1 MAENRMLVSDL
12 GLFDVNRKIINS
24 RKFNKENIFSH
35 GEIDIINGIAGNFS
49 SENYLTHS
57 ISFSGSKVIIT
68 ISGTFIPE
76 NREQVAWFLLSSEP
90 TLESIALQFNN
101 NHILL
106 VAGSISNSSNARTL
120 VNLKYLNFEQET
132 KFKIIV
138 ELSPRKCK
146 LIAKINNTIYEK
158 STELNIPLNL
168 VSLNKLYLGND
179 PTGLERFYWG
189 GSLDVANFQITEN
202 NKVLY
207 TPSSGY
213 ALTFT
218 RILMSDGTVPLT
230 DSTIP
235 VLNHV
240 LAFDLEEITR
250 SGNVILL
257 TTQVDKDSKLVIK
270 EIGLYANVDGEEFLF
285 SYIKGLNI
293 NKSDDVPYELMF
305 TVNLQLSFVNAVG
318 FPDVNSFL
326 LDPTVPALYK
336 NFKTIQEVIAYVIPS
351 LERIVEMNAEKI
363 GYNKSQVFYRLQQE
377 IEQEEDC
384 YSNIQSYTKLLNKF
398 KLIQEIVFNP
408 DSINIHNNIEV
419 NSLGEAHNFS
429 TEDYITT
436 DISINPERNWEFKYS
451 FEITANSMNKRVIA
465 MLEGYEEPE
474 DIYAEDIYNIKS
486 LITGINYSEEDDK
499 NYLFL
504 KMQNRYYDTYII
516 DKNLTPIY
524 LNQKYYIKINCETY
538 NNLYN
543 YRVFLSTDRT
553 TYSEI
558 YSIISENRM
567 SDINSVY
574 MGVESTYNP
583 ETGESIISNPLTSGI
598 LYLMDWEIT
607 SNEENWNT
615 LETITKQDKNLL
627 QYYRIPELNKESY
640 KTRDIN
646 NPDCFID
653 ILEDT
658 ETGNKDFIDFS
669 HEDGF
674 SLCVKVNLKNSS
686 SPKVILAKTDL
697 INNPYFTLTY
707 FNKSLAFSL
716 YMEELMFTVQ
726 KTIPDEELSE
736 YQADSILITIVLD
749 KNKNLKL
756 YKNNELIDS
765 FNGVFGTF
773 KESSSYFLTNY
784 LQDEVL
790 TSICENM
797 YIPDFTTEEY
807 VELIKNNTGK
817 YTENIIAIQGV
828 IDEDD
833 LYYINNLMDTNY

>member
-1 MAENRMLVSDL
+1 MAENRMIVSDL
-12 GLFDVNRKIINS
+12 GLFNVNRKIINS
-24 RKFNKENIFSH
+24 RKFNKENISPH
-35 GEIDIINGIAGNFS
+35 GEIGIIDGIAGNFS

-68 ISGTFIPE
+68 ISGTFVPD

-106 VAGSISNSSNARTL
+106 VADSISNSSNARTL
-120 VNLKYLNFEQET
+120 INLKYLNFEQET

-189 GSLDVANFQITEN
+189 GSLNVANFQITEN

-207 TPSSGY
+207 TPSSSY
-213 ALTFT
+213 SLTFT

-257 TTQVDKDSKLVIK
+257 TTQVDKDSKLLIK

-285 SYIKGLNI
+285 SHIKGLNV
-293 NKSDDVPYELMF
+293 NKRADVPYDLMF

-326 LDPTVPALYK
+326 LEPSTPALYK
-336 NFKTIQEVIAYVIPS
+336 NFKTVQEVVAYVICS
-351 LERIVEMNAEKI
+351 LERIVYMNAEKI
-363 GYNKSQVFYRLQQE
+363 GYNKSQIFYRLQQE

-384 YSNIQSYTKLLNKF
+384 YSNIQSYAKLLNKF
-398 KLIQEIVFNP
+398 KLIQEVIFNSE
-408 DSINIHNNIEV
+408 SINYYNNLIIS
-419 NSLGEAHNFS
+419 SLGEAFGFS
-429 TEDYITT
+429 IEDYATA
-436 DISINPERNWEFKYS
+436 SVAINSEENWNFQYS
-451 FEITANSMNKRVIA
+451 FELTSNSTDDQVIA
-465 MLEGYEEPE
+465 MLEGYEVLNSIYEE
-474 DIYAEDIYNIKS
+474 DINNIKS
-486 LITGINYSEEDDK
+486 LVTGIRYSEEDDK
-499 NYLFL
+499 YYLYL
-504 KMQNRYYDTYII
+504 KIQNRYYDTYII
-516 DKNLTPIY
+516 DENLTPIY
-524 LNQKYYIKINCETY
+524 LNQKYYVRINCESY
-538 NNLYN
+538 HNLYSYKVLLSIDGEN
-543 YRVFLSTDRT
+543 YNV
-553 TYSEI
+553 I
-558 YSIISENRM
+558 YSTVSENRM
-567 SDINSVY
+567 SNINY
-574 MGVESTYNP
+574 MYIGVESTYNS
-583 ETGESIISNPLTSGI
+583 ELEENEISNPLSSGI
-598 LYLMDWEIT
+598 VYLMNWET
-607 SNEENWNT
+607 NSDENWNT
-615 LETITKQDKNLL
+615 LDTITYQNKNLL
-627 QYYRIPELNKESY
+627 QYYRIPDLYEESY
-640 KTRDIN
+640 RTRDIN

-658 ETGNKDFIDFS
+658 ETGNKDLIDFS
-669 HEDGF
+669 HEEGF
-674 SLCVKVNLKNSS
+674 SLCMKINLKNSS
-686 SPKVILAKTDL
+686 DPKVILAKTDL

-707 FNKSLAFSL
+707 FNKNLAFSL

-736 YQADSILITIVLD
+736 YQADSVLITIVLD

-765 FNGVFGTF
+765 FSGIFGTF
-773 KESSSYFLTNY
+773 KEASSYFLTNH
-784 LQDEVL
+784 LQDDVL
-790 TSICENM
+790 TSICENI
-797 YIPDFTTEEY
+797 YVPDTTTEEY
-807 VELIKNNTGK
+807 VELIQSNIGK

-828 IDEDD
+828 LNEDD

>member
-12 GLFDVNRKIINS
+12 GLLNVNRKIINS
-24 RKFNKENIFSH
+24 RKFQKENITTH
-35 GEIDIINGIAGNFS
+35 GEIKIVNGIAGDFS
-49 SENYLTHS
+49 SENYFTHP
-57 ISFSGSKVIIT
+57 ITFSGSKIVIT
-68 ISGTFIPE
+68 ASGTFIPE
-76 NREQVAWFLLSSEP
+76 GREQVVWFLANSEP
-90 TLESIALQFNN
+90 TAESIAIQFNN

-120 VNLKYLNFEQET
+120 INLKYLNFEQET

-146 LIAKINNTIYEK
+146 LIAKIGDTLYEK
-158 STELNIPLNL
+158 STELSIPLNL
-168 VSLNKLYLGND
+168 GSLNELYIGND
-179 PTGLERFYWG
+179 PTGLERFYWS
-189 GSLDVANFQITEN
+189 GSLDIANFQITEN

-213 ALTFT
+213 ILTFT
-218 RILMSDGTVPLT
+218 KILMSDGTIPLT

-257 TTQVDKDSKLVIK
+257 TTQVDKDSKLIIK

-336 NFKTIQEVIAYVIPS
+336 NFKTVQEVIAYVIPS

-377 IEQEEDC
+377 IEQGEDC

-408 DSINIHNNIEV
+408 DSINIYNNIEV

-436 DISINPERNWEFKYS
+436 GISINPEENWSFDYS
-451 FEITANSMNKRVIA
+451 FELTANNTNEQVIA

-474 DIYAEDIYNIKS
+474 DIYAGNIYNIKS
-486 LITGINYSEEDDK
+486 LVTGINYSSEDDK

-504 KMQNRYYDTYII
+504 KMQNRYYDIYIVNE
-516 DKNLTPIY
+516 NLTPIY
-524 LNQKYYIKINCETY
+524 LNQKYYIKIDCETY
-538 NNLYN
+538 SNLYN
-543 YRVFLSTDRT
+543 YRVFLSTDGT
-553 TYSEI
+553 NYSEI
-558 YSIISENRM
+558 YSVISESRM
-567 SDINSVY
+567 SDINYMY
-574 MGVESTYNP
+574 MGVESTYDSELEEN
-583 ETGESIISNPLTSGI
+583 IISNPLTSGI
-598 LYLMDWEIT
+598 LYLMDWEVT

-615 LETITKQDKNLL
+615 LEVVTHQDKNLL
-627 QYYRIPELNKESY
+627 QYYRIPDLYKESY

-697 INNPYFTLTY
+697 VNNPYFTLTY
-707 FNKSLAFSL
+707 FNRTLAFSL
-716 YMEELMFTVQ
+716 YMEDQMFTV
-726 KTIPDEELSE
+726 KKVVADEELSE
-736 YQADSILITIVLD
+736 YQEDSILLTITLD
-749 KNKNLKL
+749 ENKILKL

-765 FNGVFGTF
+765 FNGIFGTF
-773 KESSSYFLTNY
+773 KEASSYFLTNH

-790 TSICENM
+790 TSIFENM
-797 YIPDFTTEEY
+797 HIPDFTTEEY
-807 VELIKNNTGK
+807 VELIKSNTGK
-817 YTENIIAIQGV
+817 YTENVITVQGV